1 MSNQVELQLRLVEDV
16 VHQLKKLAEP
26 PVEEVV
32 TKVLPIIV
40 VMSTIILQKVA
51 SFRLGASPRE
61 KFIDCTFGPSQE
73 TGSIACSGIHFF
85 AQSLRSEFIPTNIG

>member
-1 MSNQVELQLRLVEDV
+1 MQ
-16 VHQLKKLAEP
+16 QLKKLAES

-40 VMSTIILQKVA
+40 VMSTIILQKFA

-61 KFIDCTFGPSQE
+61 KFNDFTSGPSQE

-85 AQSLRSEFIPTNIG
+85 VQSLRSEFIPTNIG